1 MTLGE
6 QLDGRESLDL
16 VVLVLVGG
24 VHLGDD
30 NVLSVIEL
38 LTGLVQG
45 RGELLAVTTPRDNP
59 LLRNHLLSAVKTWVD
74 NTLIGTKGCE

>member
-1 MTLGE
+1 MKFKDSEDKPFVVVDVLVISLGE

-16 VVLVLVGG
+16 DVLELVVGG

-59 LLRNHLLSAVKTWVD
+59 L
-74 NTLIGTKGCE
+74 